1 MLYWFRFF
9 LIFVINEGRFLNVGL
24 YVEFV
29 NILVG
34 VFFSEIL
41 FVVNIFGF

>member
-9 LIFVINEGRFLNVGL
+9 LILILNEGRFLNVGL
-24 YVEFV
+24 YVGID
-29 NILVG
+29 NILVV